1 MAVLRTLVTRLVLDS
16 RRAFADLKAYGREWV
31 TQAKVVEA
39 AATRIENAATRAGAA
54 MGRVAS
60 GAAAVRA
67 GSGGLGGPVGG
78 GAGGRR
84 PSRDPAEELLRAA
97 RREAQE
103 NDRAQRKADAQRR
116 GLERAGRRNLQSDA
130 RQSGLT
136 AGGAAVTEATRALGA
151 FATASDRAKAKV
163 ADLSAQVARNRREMA
178 DLREQAVR
186 TGDADGTL
194 AGRMQGLAAATQ
206 RADVALAGARKELRA
221 TEGGFLAAVK
231 KAASLE
237 TRVVALGTAL
247 GNLGYDLA
255 RGGVTKIKD
264 ILVGSAEAAMD
275 FEKSI
280 VDVAKVARGT
290 DDTAEGMAR
299 IEAGIKSASK
309 ELGVMPGQV
318 AELAAAIAPVF
329 SGKEDLVA
337 LTSDITKVGVA
348 WDVSGQEAGK
358 FFADVSRGLG
368 TNAEET
374 KDLFGAINEL
384 GNQIGVKSSE
394 VAEAMTRSAGVLKG
408 ANISGQTGAA
418 LNATLIAAGASAEV
432 AATGVRTFV
441 ARLGAGEAAT
451 DKQIKAFETLGLSA
465 KDVAREL
472 TSGDAQRAE
481 KQIKGVVQAISSL
494 RDDQRLPTLIQLFG
508 SESIGSIGAA
518 ATAVDTL
525 SKSFEI
531 AGGESARFNSVLGEY
546 DRVSNT
552 SAARV
557 EKLKANIG
565 VLAVELGDK
574 LLPYV
579 DRVVNFLT
587 SPEGQEWGRQAV
599 EKAAAAV
606 TTLADGVAGLVNFF
620 VFLSEKVGGAGVA
633 IAALAPIILSLTG
646 PLGLVAAAGVAMGA
660 AIAAGIDRVVHSA
673 ERAQLG
679 LLKLHN
685 QAQAI
690 RAKETD
696 AERAE
701 QVAATDAGLSETE
714 RQRLVQAATDRWEQ
728 RERAKGGVARG
739 SKEDLAITR
748 RAANMRGELL
758 EGRFSTGSFED
769 RLKSFEDSLSPQ
781 AIATG
786 GDGGGASGGMD
797 RFNDL
802 VARRNRGAL
811 RPSEAKELRALS
823 KRLDVAVPK
832 KPGKGHKQ
840 TKMDRQLAAMDPA
853 LAGLLRQGGEED
865 AGGDL
870 KVHDDVLSKGAFA
883 AAGRSR
889 GLGGLLSGS
898 GGVGPGPNIN
908 TTNVFNAI
916 TVNQAIDARGQ
927 NQTAAESIAS
937 VADRGARMVG
947 GVVFTGV
954 ERTLAAKNAGGRM
967 A

>member
-16 RRAFADLKAYGREWV
+16 RRAFADLRAYGREWV

-60 GAAAVRA
+60 GAAAVRS
-67 GSGGLGGPVGG
+67 GSGGLGSPSG
-78 GAGGRR
+78 GAGGGGRR

-103 NDRAQRKADAQRR
+103 NERAQRRADAQRR

-130 RQSGLT
+130 RQSGLA
-136 AGGAAVTEATRALGA
+136 AGGVAVADATRALGA

-163 ADLSAQVARNRREMA
+163 TDLSAQVARNRKEMA

-194 AGRMQGLAAATQ
+194 AARVQGLAVATGK
-206 RADVALAGARKELRA
+206 ANVGLSEARRELRA
-221 TEGGFLAAVK
+221 VDGGLIDAVK
-231 KAASLE
+231 GAANLSGKFDAL
-237 TRVVALGTAL
+237 RVAA
-247 GNLGYDLA
+247 GNLISAGISRA
-255 RGGVTKIKD
+255 VSGVSD
-264 ILVGSAEAAMD
+264 ALVGSTKAAMD

-318 AELAAAIAPVF
+318 AELTAAIAPVF
-329 SGKEDLVA
+329 SGSEDLVA

-368 TNAEET
+368 TNAAET

-418 LNATLIAAGASAEV
+418 LNATLIAAGASADV

-481 KQIKGVVQAISSL
+481 KQIKEVVQAISGL

-531 AGGESARFNSVLGEY
+531 ASGESARFNSVLGEY

-579 DRVVNFLT
+579 DQVVNFLT
-587 SPEGQEWGRQAV
+587 SPEGQEWGANAVATAAEAARGFAEAAMAVGGALGWLV
-599 EKAAAAV
+599 EKIGGTGTAVAVLGVAVAALAGPWGIAAAAAV
-606 TTLADGVAGLVNFF
+606 AATALMVAGIAKVLDKIPAVRSAVNSMFDD
-620 VFLSEKVGGAGVA
+620 
-633 IAALAPIILSLTG
+633 ITAATGDANLARLRKEADEADQRD
-646 PLGLVAAAGVAMGA
+646 LGEVTDLDRARRAMGRDVTSP
-660 AIAAGIDRVVHSA
+660 IDSRPGPSFGRGPAPMGSGPPPPGPA
-673 ERAQLG
+673 E
-679 LLKLHN
+679 
-685 QAQAI
+685 
-690 RAKETD
+690 D
-696 AERAE
+696 
-701 QVAATDAGLSETE
+701 DAGL
-714 RQRLVQAATDRWEQ
+714 
-728 RERAKGGVARG
+728 
-739 SKEDLAITR
+739 
-748 RAANMRGELL
+748 
-758 EGRFSTGSFED
+758 
-769 RLKSFEDSLSPQ
+769 
-781 AIATG
+781 
-786 GDGGGASGGMD
+786 GGMD
-797 RFNDL
+797 RFNAL

-870 KVHDDVLSKGAFA
+870 KVHDDVLSRGAFS

-889 GLGGLLSGS
+889 GLGGLSSGS

-908 TTNVFNAI
+908 TTNVFNNI

-954 ERTLAAKNAGGRM
+954 ERTLSAKNAGGRM

>member
-60 GAAAVRA
+60 GAAAVRS
-67 GSGGLGGPVGG
+67 GSGGLGGSVGG
-78 GAGGRR
+78 GSSGGGRR
-84 PSRDPAEELLRAA
+84 AARDPAEELLRSA

-103 NDRAQRKADAQRR
+103 NDRTQRRADAQRR

-130 RQSGLT
+130 RQAGLA

-163 ADLSAQVARNRREMA
+163 SDLSAQVARNRREMA

-194 AGRMQGLAAATQ
+194 AGRMQGLAVATGK
-206 RADVALAGARKELRA
+206 ANVGLSEARRELRA
-221 TEGGFLAAVK
+221 VDGGLIDAVK
-231 KAASLE
+231 GAANLSGRLDAL
-237 TRVVALGTAL
+237 RVAA
-247 GNLGYDLA
+247 GNLISAGISRA
-255 RGGVTKIKD
+255 VSGVSD
-264 ILVGSAEAAMD
+264 ALVGSAKAAMD

-481 KQIKGVVQAISSL
+481 KQIKEVVRAISGL

-531 AGGESARFNSVLGEY
+531 ASGESAKFNSVLGEY

-660 AIAAGIDRVVHSA
+660 AIAAGVDRVVHSA

-696 AERAE
+696 AERVE

-714 RQRLVQAATDRWEQ
+714 RQRRVQAATDRWEQ

-748 RAANMRGELL
+748 RAANMRGELMA
-758 EGRFSTGSFED
+758 GRFSTGSFED

-781 AIATG
+781 AAEAPAPTQPTG
-786 GDGGGASGGMD
+786 PAKSSGRGG
-797 RFNDL
+797 
-802 VARRNRGAL
+802 RRGRGHQA
-811 RPSEAKELRALS
+811 
-823 KRLDVAVPK
+823 
-832 KPGKGHKQ
+832 

-870 KVHDDVLSKGAFA
+870 KVHDDILSKDAFA

-889 GLGGLLSGS
+889 GLGGLSSGS
-898 GGVGPGPNIN
+898 GGLGPGPNIN
-908 TTNVFNAI
+908 TTNVFNTI